1 MNIYKFIEVHLLG
14 KLGICDPH
22 FGPIHVIKILYLT

>member
-14 KLGICDPH
+14 KLGIGD
-22 FGPIHVIKILYLT
+22 FILGQYT